1 MAEGNHT
8 EATEFLLL
16 GFTGNPKLEMFF
28 FVFFLFIYMVILLG
42 NLGMVILIRIDSQ
55 LHTPMYFFI
64 SNLAF
69 LDVGISTIV
78 APKMLMTLLA
88 TRKTISFTGCGVQSF
103 LFCVVVTCECCLLA
117 VMAYDRFIA
126 ICSPLLYSVIMSKW
140 FCMLLVLASHLVSY
154 LHAVIQTITIF
165 RLSFCHSNTINHFF
179 CDTPPLLKLSCSNT
193 YIPDTVHFIC
203 CTLTVA
209 STTLIIFISYI
220 YILVAILRISSA
232 QGRHK
237 AFSTCASHLTAVTIF
252 YGTGSFMYLRL
263 SSKHTMDQDKIISVF
278 YTFAIPMVNPMI
290 YSLRNKEVKEAFKR
304 TLKRKFYSQ

>member
-1 MAEGNHT
+1 MTERNHT
-8 EATEFLLL
+8 EAIEFLLL
-16 GFTGNPKLEMFF
+16 GFIGDPKLEILL

-42 NLGMVILIRIDSQ
+42 NLGMIMLIRIQSQ

-64 SNLAF
+64 SNLAL
-69 LDVGISTIV
+69 LDVVLSTII

-88 TRKTISFTGCGVQSF
+88 TSKTISFTGCGVQSF
-103 LFCVVVTCECCLLA
+103 LFCFALTCECCLLA

-126 ICSPLLYSVIMSKW
+126 ICSPLLYPVIMSKW
-140 FCMLLVLASHLVSY
+140 FCMLLVLTSHLVGY
-154 LHAVIQTITIF
+154 VHAIIQTITIF
-165 RLSFCHSNTINHFF
+165 SLSFCQSSTINHFF

-193 YIPDTVHFIC
+193 YIPDTFHFIF
-203 CTLTVA
+203 CTLLVA
-209 STTLIIFISYI
+209 STILIILISYI

-252 YGTGSFMYLRL
+252 YGTGSFMYLRP
-263 SSKHTMDQDKIISVF
+263 SSKHIMDQDKIISVF
-278 YTFAIPMVNPMI
+278 YTLAIPMVNPMI

>member
-16 GFTGNPKLEMFF
+16 GFTGNPKLEMFL

-78 APKMLMTLLA
+78 APKMLMTLRA

-117 VMAYDRFIA
+117 VMAYDRFVA
-126 ICSPLLYSVIMSKW
+126 ICSPLFYPVIMSKW

-154 LHAVIQTITIF
+154 LYAIIQTITIF

-193 YIPDTVHFIC
+193 YIPDTVHFIW

-220 YILVAILRISSA
+220 HILVAILRISSA

-237 AFSTCASHLTAVTIF
+237 AFFTCASHLTAVTIF

-290 YSLRNKEVKEAFKR
+290 YSLRNKVKEAFKR